1 MKKILLLLIAAVAVV
16 SCDLSDRTF
25 KPSISLAVDNLEVNL
40 PKSVADTSEPT
51 YYCRVTSTGRWE
63 ASIETQ
69 TGDVWC
75 WLQEYAN
82 DVNGERY
89 EIATPLEAFEGM
101 EEMGRWSKV
110 EGKSGTTWLPVRF
123 LTSSVTRYGAL
134 TLRNLD
140 TGEVLVL
147 RITQK

>member
-40 PKSVADTSEPT
+40 PKSVADTAEPT
-51 YYCRVTSTGRWE
+51 HYCRITSTGRWE
-63 ASIETQ
+63 ATLETQ

-75 WLQEYAN
+75 WLQEYATN
-82 DVNGERY
+82 IKGETY
-89 EIATPLEAFEGM
+89 YMATPVEAFEGM

-110 EGKSGTTWLPVRF
+110 QGEKGTTWLPIRF
-123 LTSSVTRYGAL
+123 LTSSVVRYGAL

>member
-25 KPSISLAVDNLEVNL
+25 KPSIPLAVDNLEVNL

-69 TGDVWC
+69 TGDIWC
-75 WLQEYAN
+75 WLQEDAN
-82 DVNGERY
+82 DVKGNRY
-89 EIATPLEAFEGM
+89 EVATPIEAFEGM

-110 EGKSGTTWLPVRF
+110 QGEAGTTWLPIRF
-123 LTSSVTRYGAL
+123 LTSSVVRYGAV

-140 TGEVLVL
+140 SGEVLVL

>member
-25 KPSISLAVDNLEVNL
+25 KPSIPLAVDNLEVNL

-69 TGDVWC
+69 TGDIWC

-82 DVNGERY
+82 DVKGNRY
-89 EIATPLEAFEGM
+89 EVATPIEAFEGM

-110 EGKSGTTWLPVRF
+110 QGEAGTTWLPIRF
-123 LTSSVTRYGAL
+123 LTSSVVSYGAV

-140 TGEVLVL
+140 SGEVLVL

>member
-1 MKKILLLLIAAVAVV
+1 MKKIFLLLIAAVAVV

-40 PKSVADTSEPT
+40 PKSVTDTSEPT
-51 YYCRVTSTGRWE
+51 YYCRVTSTGRWV

-82 DVNGERY
+82 DVNGNRY
-89 EIATPLEAFEGM
+89 EIVDPLEAFEGM

-110 EGKSGTTWLPVRF
+110 EGKAGTTWLPIRF
-123 LTSSVTRYGAL
+123 LTASVVRYAAL

-140 TGEVLVL
+140 SGEVLVL